1 MITTFYISTDQ
12 KRLLWDAISSWC
24 QNVCKKRVTD
34 SEFDKYLK
42 TNPSSE
48 FYVEDLFEDITPK
61 IEIETTNYNTF
72 KELLTYLRNRFI
84 LKFRNHN
91 SYSVKIKK

>member
-1 MITTFYISTDQ
+1 
-12 KRLLWDAISSWC
+12 
-24 QNVCKKRVTD
+24 VCKKRVTD

-48 FYVEDLFEDITPK
+48 FYVEDPFEDITPK

-72 KELLTYLRNRFI
+72 KGLLTHLKDRFIFNFRNRGSYNVKAKTENKKMKLI
-84 LKFRNHN
+84 YNN
-91 SYSVKIKK
+91 SF